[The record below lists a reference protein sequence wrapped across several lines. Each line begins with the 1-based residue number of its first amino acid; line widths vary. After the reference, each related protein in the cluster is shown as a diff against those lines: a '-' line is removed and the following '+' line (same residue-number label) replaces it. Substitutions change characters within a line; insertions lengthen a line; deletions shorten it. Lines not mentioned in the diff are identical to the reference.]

1 GNEHYS
7 PPDFCMPTDT
17 ERANKNDQTRQIS
30 PPVISPAAGD
40 ISHDLMTKLFCTLCA
55 RFPGG
60 GAGAPCP
67 GYQPQTAANP

>member
-1 GNEHYS
+1 MKGIYDALRVYLPLQPNNGNVLS
-7 PPDFCMPTDT
+7 
-17 ERANKNDQTRQIS
+17 ANINAH
-30 PPVISPAAGD
+30 P
-40 ISHDLMTKLFCTLCA
+40 HDLMTKLFCTLCA